1 MRNEIATQKNDKY
14 AEDCILGVCI
24 LQGTETFAR
33 AKQYIKTHEIFYN
46 IDNMT
51 IWAELSS
58 MYEDGTPIDMLLLN
72 RRLIKSNGPKSFSHE
87 DWFYLIAQKTKDVVS
102 DAHLSHWCLSLVE
115 DYIERIGETALNIS
129 NNLSS
134 FEKAK
139 QIDKLIKTATEFKN
153 IEDWADMSQMG
164 LELLDRRER
173 IRKGEVFGVKT
184 GFRDFDLLTGGIEA
198 GLIVIAARPSM
209 GKTAF
214 ATSLA
219 VKMASMMQSVG
230 IISLEMP
237 KIQLAGRIIS
247 MLSNEA
253 FWRVFR
259 NIHNGANELR
269 VDKAILESASMPI
282 YVADQAKV
290 NMSDIRYKT
299 EKLIR
304 TKNAKCIIIDYI
316 QLVNT
321 NDDEARAKTRER
333 EVAKLSQGL
342 KAMSKDLNIPVIALA
357 QLNRDS
363 EKADGPSRPG
373 KLSQLRESDAIL
385 ADADMGIIVDRPFK
399 RGELTTEDGR
409 STENMGSIIIEKF
422 RNGATDIINL
432 DFNDELMMFM
442 DSGALHQSNQF
453 SQINDEFKVHND
465 FSTAPILKPFG

>member
-1 MRNEIATQKNDKY
+1 MSKELTIQKNDKY
-14 AEDCILGVCI
+14 AEDCVIGVCV
-24 LQGTETFAR
+24 LQGTETFAK
-33 AKQYIKTHEIFYN
+33 AKQYIKTREIFYN
-46 IDNMT
+46 IDNMS
-51 IWAELSS
+51 IWSELCA

-72 RRLIKSNGPKSFSHE
+72 RRLRKSNGPKSFSHE

-102 DAHLSHWCLSLVE
+102 DSHLSHWCLSLVE
-115 DYIERIGETALNIS
+115 DYIERLGETALNVS
-129 NNLSS
+129 QGLSS

-139 QIDKLIKTATEFKN
+139 QIDKLIKSATEFKN

-164 LELLDRRER
+164 LELMDRRER
-173 IRKGEVFGVKT
+173 IRKGEVFGIKT
-184 GFRDFDLLTGGIEA
+184 GFRDFDLLTGGLES

-219 VKMASMMQSVG
+219 VKIASQSQAVG
-230 IISLEMP
+230 IVSLEMP

-247 MLSNEA
+247 ILSKEA

-259 NIHNGANELR
+259 NVHNGNNEVQ
-269 VDKAILESASMPI
+269 VDKTILDSCSLPI
-282 YVADQAKV
+282 YVSDQSKV

-304 TKNAKCIIIDYI
+304 TKNAKCVIIDYI
-316 QLVNT
+316 QLINT
-321 NDDEARAKTRER
+321 SDDEMRAKSRER

-342 KAMSKDLNIPVIALA
+342 KAMSKDLNIPVIILA

-363 EKADGPSRPG
+363 EKSDGPSRPG

-399 RGELTTEDGR
+399 RGEVTDANGQ
-409 STENMGSIIIEKF
+409 STENRASIIIEKY
-422 RNGATDIINL
+422 RNGATETINL
-432 DFNDELMMFM
+432 DFDQELMMFM
-442 DSGALHQSNQF
+442 NAGDYGQNNNF
-453 SQINDEFKVHND
+453 SQHTD
-465 FSTAPILKPFG
+465 FSTAPNLSTPNF

>member
-1 MRNEIATQKNDKY
+1 MSKEITIPKNDKY
-14 AEDCILGVCI
+14 AEDCVIGVCV
-24 LQGTETFAR
+24 LQGTETFAK
-33 AKQYIKTHEIFYN
+33 AKQYIKTREIFYN
-46 IDNMT
+46 IDNMS
-51 IWAELSS
+51 IWSELCA

-72 RRLIKSNGPKSFSHE
+72 RRLRKSNGPKSFSHE

-102 DAHLSHWCLSLVE
+102 DSHLSHWCLSLVE
-115 DYIERIGETALNIS
+115 DYIERLGETALNVS
-129 NNLSS
+129 QGLSS

-139 QIDKLIKTATEFKN
+139 QIDKLIKSATEFKN

-164 LELLDRRER
+164 LELMDRRER
-173 IRKGEVFGVKT
+173 IRKGEVFGIKT
-184 GFRDFDLLTGGIEA
+184 GFRDFDLLTGGLES

-219 VKMASMMQSVG
+219 VKIASQSQAVG
-230 IISLEMP
+230 IVSLEMP

-247 MLSNEA
+247 ILSKEA

-259 NIHNGANELR
+259 NVHNGNNEVQ
-269 VDKAILESASMPI
+269 VDKTILDSSNIPI
-282 YVADQAKV
+282 YVSDQSKV

-304 TKNAKCIIIDYI
+304 TKNAKCVIIDYI
-316 QLVNT
+316 QLINT
-321 NDDEARAKTRER
+321 SDDETRAKSRER

-342 KAMSKDLNIPVIALA
+342 KAMSKDLNIPVIILA

-363 EKADGPSRPG
+363 EKSDGPSRPG

-399 RGELTTEDGR
+399 RGEVTDSNGQ
-409 STENMGSIIIEKF
+409 STENRASIIIEKY
-422 RNGATDIINL
+422 RNGATEIINL
-432 DFNDELMMFM
+432 DFDQELMMFM
-442 DSGALHQSNQF
+442 NEGELDAILTRRQHT
-453 SQINDEFKVHND
+453 D
-465 FSTAPILKPFG
+465 FSTAPNLSTPNF